1 MLMKRQA
8 HFVVLLAVLWS
19 FSCVAAEAPIKLR
32 VAYPT
37 NAAGYA
43 ILWVTKDTG
52 LFRKNGLEAELLYI
66 QSSTLIAH

>member
-1 MLMKRQA
+1 MLMKRQV
-8 HFVVLLAVLWS
+8 HFVVLLAVVWS

-66 QSSTLIAH
+66 QAPH